1 MGTEKQNSILPKSWI
16 IANPIYDTVFKRL
29 MENERIAKYFLSTIL
44 GKQIVS
50 VEVRP
55 QEFTRKKESVQAEAK
70 KKVDPEYSSIGYS
83 IYRIDF
89 MATIKTEEGRHRK
102 ILIEVQK
109 SWDEDDLMRFRNYL
123 GEQYKKKEKID
134 GTEIALPITTIYIL
148 GFKLAGIESACIR
161 VSRSYEDLIEGKKIE
176 ARSPFIESLTHDS
189 YIIQAERITNKRYST
204 QLDKLLSLFEQ
215 NHFLYE
221 GSEVSKQY
229 RVQSYD
235 DDIQLITSVLHEMV
249 ADPKEREE
257 IEKEAEAIRILND
270 LFLNKYREQKQINAK
285 AIEEKDKVIEEK
297 EKVITEKDKELDEKE
312 KVIDEKEKVIEEQ
325 FKQIAELK
333 HMLRNKK

>member
-1 MGTEKQNSILPKSWI
+1 
-16 IANPIYDTVFKRL
+16 
-29 MENERIAKYFLSTIL
+29 
-44 GKQIVS
+44 
-50 VEVRP
+50 
-55 QEFTRKKESVQAEAK
+55 
-70 KKVDPEYSSIGYS
+70 
-83 IYRIDF
+83 
-89 MATIKTEEGRHRK
+89 
-102 ILIEVQK
+102 
-109 SWDEDDLMRFRNYL
+109 
-123 GEQYKKKEKID
+123 
-134 GTEIALPITTIYIL
+134 
-148 GFKLAGIESACIR
+148 
-161 VSRSYEDLIEGKKIE
+161 
-176 ARSPFIESLTHDS
+176 PFIESLTHDS
-189 YIIQAERITNKRYST
+189 YIIQAERITDKRYST

-297 EKVITEKDKELDEKE
+297 EKM
-312 KVIDEKEKVIEEQ
+312 IDEKEKVIEEQ

-333 HMLRNKK
+333 HMLRSKK